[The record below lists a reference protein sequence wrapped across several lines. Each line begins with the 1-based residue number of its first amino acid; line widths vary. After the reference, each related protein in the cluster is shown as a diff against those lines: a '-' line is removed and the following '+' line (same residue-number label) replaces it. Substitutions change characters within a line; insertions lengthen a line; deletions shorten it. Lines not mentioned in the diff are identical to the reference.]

1 MLGENDKY
9 YLKMVKNGI
18 SKIVNLIIGKIQ

>member
-1 MLGENDKY
+1 MLGETDKY
-9 YLKMVKNGI
+9 YLKMVETGI